1 LRGSR
6 RSTKK
11 ETRITPITRINQ
23 NGAAIL
29 YTSRGRFAEYDV
41 LVAEMPRYLR
51 CGYIDQQML
60 LAGAWRDAL
69 DRVWD
74 SPPPPERPSTNGPK
88 SSPILSVAD
97 CRGRKRDSDHT
108 DLTEQN
114 QRKNLTTELTE
125 VTETTKRQPRR
136 LIGSP
141 AGGLMILY
149 ISLRA

>member
-51 CGYIDQQML
+51 CGY
-60 LAGAWRDAL
+60 L
-69 DRVWD
+69 DL
-74 SPPPPERPSTNGPK
+74 ERGN
-88 SSPILSVAD
+88 
-97 CRGRKRDSDHT
+97 
-108 DLTEQN
+108 
-114 QRKNLTTELTE
+114 
-125 VTETTKRQPRR
+125 
-136 LIGSP
+136 
-141 AGGLMILY
+141 
-149 ISLRA
+149 